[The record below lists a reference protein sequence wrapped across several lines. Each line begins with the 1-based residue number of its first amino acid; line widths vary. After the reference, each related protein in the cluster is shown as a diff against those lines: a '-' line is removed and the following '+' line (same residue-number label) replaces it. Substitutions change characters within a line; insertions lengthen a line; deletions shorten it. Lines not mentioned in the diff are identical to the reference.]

1 MHIAEGKAKVEQLIN
16 KYEADKSYYHSERY
30 NETLLRSDFLDP
42 LFEALGWDIKNTAG
56 RSISEREVLL
66 EEPLKS
72 GVAEHTK
79 KPDYTFRLFA
89 ERKFFLEAKKPSVN
103 ILTNPSPAQQVRR
116 YGFTA
121 GLKIS
126 VLSNFEDLSIY
137 DMSVAVLPD
146 DTANK
151 ALVRKYHY
159 TEYAECFDDLS
170 KLLGHDSVYNGSF
183 DEEWKNLGNKIEK
196 SAPVDRL
203 FLGQINSWRLMLG
216 KEIYQAM
223 PGIEMT
229 DLNDTVQSYID
240 KILFLRVCEDRN
252 IEDYKTLLSLA
263 DKGDFSQLIN
273 KFSLAD
279 NKYNSGL
286 FDSTA
291 ADKLLSPDGVSFW
304 KIIRQLYYPESPYSF
319 SVLSSDVLGR
329 IYELFLSKKLDVVD
343 NELTLVDKPED
354 VDKDVVTTPTYI
366 IREILSKTVRETCDG
381 KSIEEMEQMSFAD
394 IACGSGAFLLEL
406 YGLLCDLA
414 VDYCVNHNPS
424 ALIQTSVGT
433 FRLKFEY
440 KKEILVS
447 CIFGVDKDYNAAEAT
462 KFGLLLKLLEDEDV
476 NSVSDSH
483 PILPNLDSNI
493 YWGNSLIDDYTVD
506 ETHREQINPFD
517 FKGKRFDVIV
527 GNPPYMKTEDMKNIT
542 PFEFP
547 IYKSNYKTAFKQFDK
562 YFLFIERGLELLK
575 DDGKLGFIVPSKF
588 MKVGAGK
595 MLRQTISSG
604 NCLSDLTSFGANLVF
619 SDKSTYTCL
628 LVLRKHPQSHFR
640 YTEVDNINRWV
651 ARDNSAF
658 STDEKTE
665 SSISENTWI
674 LYPNALD
681 GIYHSIIDNSVCL
694 SDIVGSHNIFNGI
707 QTSAVETYVIDPLS
721 IDTDYVYFE
730 HNGNEYKIEREYT
743 RPFFKTTR
751 GDDSLNTYH
760 SFKPNS
766 VLVYPYEKEDD
777 ETINIVPLT
786 ELQANAPELYS
797 YLMDN
802 KDVLSAKSR
811 SILPKPTNDDE
822 WHRYG
827 RHQSLGMGDVKTKI
841 IVGVLSKGNKYGI
854 DTKGTFLASGGTA
867 GYCAIGIPDN
877 CSYSPYYIQAVLN
890 SKYVEWIAS
899 LRGEIFRGGFI
910 ARGTKTL
917 QDLPI
922 HKIDFEDESES
933 KLHDKIA
940 SLQKELIAIGD
951 KCLKVK
957 DNKRKY
963 ILTEREFEHKLN
975 VQNNN
980 LRNLFGLSEE
990 QDKQVPLI
998 TKMYATD

>member
-1 MHIAEGKAKVEQLIN
+1 MQIAEGKAKVEQLIS
-16 KYEADKSYYHSERY
+16 KYEADKSYYHGERY

-42 LFEALGWDIKNTAG
+42 LFEALGWDIKNNAG
-56 RSISEREVLL
+56 LSISEREVLL

-72 GVAEHTK
+72 GAAEHTK

-103 ILTNPSPAQQVRR
+103 ILTNPSPVQQVRR

-151 ALVRKYHY
+151 ALIRKYHY
-159 TEYAECFDDLS
+159 TEYGECFDELV
-170 KLLGHDSVYNGSF
+170 KLLGHDSVYSGSF
-183 DEEWKNLGNKIEK
+183 DEEWKEIGNKKEK
-196 SAPVDRL
+196 FAPIDRL
-203 FLGQINSWRLMLG
+203 FLSQINSWRLMLG

-223 PGIEMT
+223 PEIEMT
-229 DLNDTVQSYID
+229 DLNDDVQSYID

-252 IEDYKTLLSLA
+252 IEEYKTLLSLA
-263 DKGDFSQLIN
+263 DKGDFSQLIA
-273 KFSLAD
+273 KFNLAD
-279 NKYNSGL
+279 KKYNSGL

-291 ADKLLSPDGVSFW
+291 ADKLLSPNGVSFW

-329 IYELFLSKKLDVVD
+329 IYELFLSKKLALVD
-343 NELTLVDKPED
+343 NDLVLVDKPEN

-366 IREILSKTVRETCDG
+366 IRELLSKTVRELCEG
-381 KSIEEMEQMSFAD
+381 KDIDEIEKMSFAD

-414 VDYCVNHNPS
+414 VDYCAVHNPS
-424 ALIQTSVGT
+424 ALIHTSVGT
-433 FRLKFEY
+433 YRLKFEY

-447 CIFGVDKDYNAAEAT
+447 CVFGVDKDYNAAEAT

-476 NSVSDSH
+476 NSVSDTH
-483 PILPNLDSNI
+483 PILPNLDYNI
-493 YWGNSLIDDYTVD
+493 FWGNSLIDNDIVG
-506 ETHREQINPFD
+506 ETDREQVNPFD
-517 FKGKRFDVIV
+517 FRNKRFDVIV

-542 PFEFP
+542 PQEFP
-547 IYKSNYKTAFKQFDK
+547 IYKSKYKTAFKQFDK
-562 YFLFIERGLELLK
+562 YFLFIERGFKLLK
-575 DDGKLGFIVPSKF
+575 DNGGLGFIVPSKF

-595 MLRQTISSG
+595 MLRQSISS
-604 NCLSDLTSFGANLVF
+604 NNSLYNLTSFGANLVF

-628 LVLRKHPQSHFR
+628 LVIKKQPQSMFN
-640 YTEVDNINRWV
+640 YTEVNDIGRWI
-651 ARDNSAF
+651 ARDNNSY
-658 STDEKTE
+658 STDEKQE

-674 LYPNALD
+674 LFPNALD
-681 GIYHSIIDNSVCL
+681 GVYNSIIDNSESL
-694 SDIVGSHNIFNGI
+694 ASIVGKHNIFNGI
-707 QTSAVETYVIDPLS
+707 QTSAVDTYVIDPLNV
-721 IDTDYVYFE
+721 DTDSVYFE
-730 HNGNEYKIEREYT
+730 HNGNAYKIEKEYT

-766 VLVYPYEKEDD
+766 VLVYPYERKDD
-777 ETINIVPLT
+777 GTIDIVTLAD
-786 ELQANAPELYS
+786 LQANAPGLYS
-797 YLMDN
+797 YLIDN
-802 KDVLSAKSR
+802 KSVLSSKSR
-811 SILPKPTNDDE
+811 SILPKPTDNNE

-827 RHQSLGMGDVKTKI
+827 RHQSLGMGEVKTKI

-854 DTKGTFLASGGTA
+854 DTDGVFLASGGTA

-922 HKIDFEDESES
+922 RKINFDNDDERE
-933 KLHDKIA
+933 LHDKIA
-940 SLQKELIAIGD
+940 SQQKELIALGD

-963 ILTEREFEHKLN
+963 ILAEREFEHKLDI
-975 VQNNN
+975 QNNN
-980 LRNLFGLSEE
+980 LRILFGLSEE

-998 TKMYATD
+998 TKMYAAD